1 MKSLFNTPVEEFP
14 RCEGT
19 DSIERAHWVVH
30 KMPTKKVAPK
40 KKKPDKFVFEISD
53 LKLIGQPVHKEFEG
67 APPAPPPHT
76 ATAHAPGWHGAP
88 GHGIFTGRVS
98 NVDKAS
104 GYFTVSYE
112 DGDDEVRLG
121 LGRGRGSSGTL
132 LPPRRHDAANP
143 NPNPS
148 LNPNASVTLTRSSC
162 ETSCSSCSPS
172 QRSCSRPR
180 PPAR

>member
-1 MKSLFNTPVEEFP
+1 
-14 RCEGT
+14 
-19 DSIERAHWVVH
+19 
-30 KMPTKKVAPK
+30 MPTKKVAPK

-67 APPAPPPHT
+67 APPARPPHS
-76 ATAHAPGWHGAP
+76 ATAHAPGWHGAS

-121 LGRGRGSSGTL
+121 VGRVGVRAAL
-132 LPPRRHDAANP
+132 CCRRVRRLVTMQP
-143 NPNPS
+143 
-148 LNPNASVTLTRSSC
+148 TLTLTLTLTLALALALAA
-162 ETSCSSCSPS
+162 EPY
-172 QRSCSRPR
+172 P
-180 PPAR
+180 

>member
-1 MKSLFNTPVEEFP
+1 
-14 RCEGT
+14 
-19 DSIERAHWVVH
+19 
-30 KMPTKKVAPK
+30 MPAKKVAPK

-67 APPAPPPHT
+67 APPAPPPYT

-121 LGRGRGSSGTL
+121 VGLGRGSSSTL
-132 LPPRRHDAANP
+132 LLPARPAPRHDAASPKPNPSP
-143 NPNPS
+143 NPNI
-148 LNPNASVTLTRSSC
+148 TLTRSSC

>member
-1 MKSLFNTPVEEFP
+1 
-14 RCEGT
+14 
-19 DSIERAHWVVH
+19 
-30 KMPTKKVAPK
+30 MPTKKVAPK

-67 APPAPPPHT
+67 APPAPPPYT

-121 LGRGRGSSGTL
+121 VGLGRGSSSTL
-132 LPPRRHDAANP
+132 LLPARPAPRHDAANP
-143 NPNPS
+143 NPS
-148 LNPNASVTLTRSSC
+148 PNITLTRSSC
-162 ETSCSSCSPS
+162 DTSCSSCSPS

>member
-1 MKSLFNTPVEEFP
+1 
-14 RCEGT
+14 
-19 DSIERAHWVVH
+19 
-30 KMPTKKVAPK
+30 MPTKKVAPK

-121 LGRGRGSSGTL
+121 VGRGRGSSGTM
-132 LPPRRHDAANP
+132 LPPRPAPRHDAASPNP
-143 NPNPS
+143 DPNPS
-148 LNPNASVTLTRSSC
+148 IMLTRSSC

>member
-1 MKSLFNTPVEEFP
+1 MFNTPVEEFP
-14 RCEGT
+14 RLRGHRR
-19 DSIERAHWVVH
+19 ERAITGLWHR
-30 KMPTKKVAPK
+30 MPTKKVAPK

-76 ATAHAPGWHGAP
+76 ATAHASGWHGAS

-98 NVDKAS
+98 NVDKSS

-121 LGRGRGSSGTL
+121 LGGVGVRAARCCCSASGASS
-132 LPPRRHDAANP
+132 R
-143 NPNPS
+143 
-148 LNPNASVTLTRSSC
+148 
-162 ETSCSSCSPS
+162 CSQP
-172 QRSCSRPR
+172 
-180 PPAR
+180 

>member
-1 MKSLFNTPVEEFP
+1 
-14 RCEGT
+14 
-19 DSIERAHWVVH
+19 
-30 KMPTKKVAPK
+30 MPTKKVAPK

-76 ATAHAPGWHGAP
+76 CATTAHAPGWHGAS

-121 LGRGRGSSGTL
+121 LGGVGVRAARCCRRVRRLVTMQPALALTL
-132 LPPRRHDAANP
+132 AL
-143 NPNPS
+143 
-148 LNPNASVTLTRSSC
+148 TLTLTL
-162 ETSCSSCSPS
+162 TS
-172 QRSCSRPR
+172 R
-180 PPAR
+180 

>member
-1 MKSLFNTPVEEFP
+1 
-14 RCEGT
+14 
-19 DSIERAHWVVH
+19 
-30 KMPTKKVAPK
+30 MPTKKVAPK
-40 KKKPDKFVFEISD
+40 KKKPDKFVFDISD

-76 ATAHAPGWHGAP
+76 ATAHASGWHGAP

-121 LGRGRGSSGTL
+121 VGRGVL
-132 LPPRRHDAANP
+132 
-143 NPNPS
+143 PS
-148 LNPNASVTLTRSSC
+148 LGAGERGVPGGVKVASSC
-162 ETSCSSCSPS
+162 GGGGPCRSGRDTCTALARGGSTPS
-172 QRSCSRPR
+172 DLAKRCL
-180 PPAR
+180 

>member
-1 MKSLFNTPVEEFP
+1 
-14 RCEGT
+14 
-19 DSIERAHWVVH
+19 
-30 KMPTKKVAPK
+30 MPTKKVAPK

-76 ATAHAPGWHGAP
+76 ATAHASGWHGAP

-121 LGRGRGSSGTL
+121 VGRGQGSSGMM
-132 LPPRRHDAANP
+132 LPPAKNDLRRSVRTVGIQSGTADRGTVHDLAQI
-143 NPNPS
+143 
-148 LNPNASVTLTRSSC
+148 LKGGHRTFLHLLHCLLR
-162 ETSCSSCSPS
+162 
-172 QRSCSRPR
+172 R
-180 PPAR
+180 